1 MNANAN
7 DVLSLSKGEIHVV
20 NSLRAGLHLS
30 THGGRMRQHSP
41 AEACYDDELNKV
53 IRRPSKDQGHCSEE
67 RGSAAQFIPGNRCIY

>member
-1 MNANAN
+1 
-7 DVLSLSKGEIHVV
+7 
-20 NSLRAGLHLS
+20 
-30 THGGRMRQHSP
+30 MRQHSP